1 MLFRS
6 LLLSLMLLFVAA
18 PCLAAPCGDTQNAVT
33 TAIKERN
40 ARVKETHNTTMPDPE
55 EDRGALSSCLD
66 SVASIGDAFSMGV
79 SLPSMDQI
87 ISGMCNRVNSEI
99 QSKMNEALSEARSS
113 IGGIGQNNPFQV
125 SGSSSGI
132 VSGIIGKIK

>member
-1 MLFRS
+1 MKTLC
-6 LLLSLMLLFVAA
+6 LTLALVLCAA
-18 PCLAAPCGDTQNAVT
+18 PALAGSCSDTQSAASN
-33 TAIKERN
+33 AIKERN
-40 ARVKETHNTTMPDPE
+40 AAVRESHNTTMPDPE

>member
-1 MLFRS
+1 MKV
-6 LLLSLMLLFVAA
+6 LLLAFMLMFVAA
-18 PCLAAPCGDTQNAVT
+18 PCFASPCDDTQGAASK
-33 TAIKERN
+33 AIKERN
-40 ARVKETHNTTMPDPE
+40 ARVKENHNTTMPDPE

>member
-1 MLFRS
+1 MRT
-6 LLLSLMLLFVAA
+6 LLLTLTLVFCAA
-18 PCLAAPCGDTQNAVT
+18 PSFAGSCGDTQSAASN
-33 TAIKERN
+33 AIKERN
-40 ARVKETHNTTMPDPE
+40 SAVRESHNTTMPDPE

-66 SVASIGDAFSMGV
+66 SVASLGDVFSLGV

>member
-1 MLFRS
+1 MRT
-6 LLLSLMLLFVAA
+6 LLLTLSLVLCAA
-18 PCLAAPCGDTQNAVT
+18 PSFAGSCSDTQSAASN
-33 TAIKERN
+33 AIKERN
-40 ARVKETHNTTMPDPE
+40 SAVRESHNTTMPDPE

-66 SVASIGDAFSMGV
+66 SVSSIGDAFSLGV

>member
-1 MLFRS
+1 MRT
-6 LLLSLMLLFVAA
+6 LLLTLSLVLCAA
-18 PCLAAPCGDTQNAVT
+18 PSFAGSCSDTQSAASN
-33 TAIKERN
+33 AIKERN
-40 ARVKETHNTTMPDPE
+40 SAVRESHNTTMPDPE

-66 SVASIGDAFSMGV
+66 SVSSIGDAFSLGV

-113 IGGIGQNNPFQV
+113 IGGIGENNPFQV

>member
-1 MLFRS
+1 MKTLC
-6 LLLSLMLLFVAA
+6 LTLALVLCAA
-18 PCLAAPCGDTQNAVT
+18 PALAGSCSDTQSAASN
-33 TAIKERN
+33 AIKERN
-40 ARVKETHNTTMPDPE
+40 SAVQESHNTTMPDPE

>member
-1 MLFRS
+1 MRT
-6 LLLSLMLLFVAA
+6 LLLTLSLALCAA
-18 PCLAAPCGDTQNAVT
+18 PSFAGSCSDTQSAASN
-33 TAIKERN
+33 AIKERN
-40 ARVKETHNTTMPDPE
+40 SAVRESHNTTMPDPE

-66 SVASIGDAFSMGV
+66 SVSSIGDAFSLGV

>member
-1 MLFRS
+1 MKTLC
-6 LLLSLMLLFVAA
+6 LTLALVLCAA
-18 PCLAAPCGDTQNAVT
+18 PSFAGSCSDTQSAASN
-33 TAIKERN
+33 AIKERN
-40 ARVKETHNTTMPDPE
+40 SAVRESHNTTMPDPE

-66 SVASIGDAFSMGV
+66 SVASIGDAFSLGV

-87 ISGMCNRVNSEI
+87 ISGMCNRVNSEL

>member
-1 MLFRS
+1 MRT
-6 LLLSLMLLFVAA
+6 LLLTLSLVLCAA
-18 PCLAAPCGDTQNAVT
+18 PSFAGSCSDTQSAASN
-33 TAIKERN
+33 AIKERN
-40 ARVKETHNTTMPDPE
+40 SAVRESHNTTMPAPE

-66 SVASIGDAFSMGV
+66 SVSSIGDAFSLGV

>member
-1 MLFRS
+1 MKTLC
-6 LLLSLMLLFVAA
+6 LTLALVLCAA
-18 PCLAAPCGDTQNAVT
+18 PALAGSCSDTQSAASN
-33 TAIKERN
+33 AIKERN
-40 ARVKETHNTTMPDPE
+40 SAVRESHNTTMPDPE

>member
-1 MLFRS
+1 MRT
-6 LLLSLMLLFVAA
+6 LLLTLSLVLCAA
-18 PCLAAPCGDTQNAVT
+18 PSFAGSCGDTQSAASN
-33 TAIKERN
+33 AIKERN
-40 ARVKETHNTTMPDPE
+40 SAVRETHNTTMPDPE

-66 SVASIGDAFSMGV
+66 SVSSIGDAFSLGV

>member
-1 MLFRS
+1 MRT
-6 LLLSLMLLFVAA
+6 LLLTLSLVLCAA
-18 PCLAAPCGDTQNAVT
+18 PSFAGSCSDTQSAASN
-33 TAIKERN
+33 AIKERN
-40 ARVKETHNTTMPDPE
+40 SAVRESHNTTMPDPE

-66 SVASIGDAFSMGV
+66 SVSSIGDAFSLGV

-132 VSGIIGKIK
+132 VIGIIGKIK

>member
-1 MLFRS
+1 MRIFFVMLF
-6 LLLSLMLLFVAA
+6 LVLSAVPVFAGS
-18 PCLAAPCGDTQNAVT
+18 CSDTQSAAS

-40 ARVKETHNTTMPDPE
+40 AAVKEIHNTAMPDPE
-55 EDRGALSSCLD
+55 EDRGALSSCLG
-66 SVASIGDAFSMGV
+66 SVASIGDAFSLGV
-79 SLPSMDQI
+79 SLPSMEQI
-87 ISGMCNRVNSEI
+87 ISGMCNRVDSEI
-99 QSKMNEALSEARSS
+99 QSKINEALSETRSS

>member
-1 MLFRS
+1 MKTLC
-6 LLLSLMLLFVAA
+6 LTLALVLCAA
-18 PCLAAPCGDTQNAVT
+18 PALAGSCSDTQSAASN
-33 TAIKERN
+33 AIKERN
-40 ARVKETHNTTMPDPE
+40 SAVRESHNTTMPDPE

-66 SVASIGDAFSMGV
+66 SVSSIGDAFSLGV
-79 SLPSMDQI
+79 SLSSMDQI

>member
-1 MLFRS
+1 MRT
-6 LLLSLMLLFVAA
+6 LLLTLSLVLCAA
-18 PCLAAPCGDTQNAVT
+18 PSFAGSCSDTQSAASN
-33 TAIKERN
+33 AIKERN
-40 ARVKETHNTTMPDPE
+40 SAVRESHNTTMPDPE

>member
-1 MLFRS
+1 MRT
-6 LLLSLMLLFVAA
+6 LLLTLSLVLCAA
-18 PCLAAPCGDTQNAVT
+18 PSFAGSCSDTQSAASN
-33 TAIKERN
+33 AIKERN
-40 ARVKETHNTTMPDPE
+40 SAVRESHNTTMPDPE

-66 SVASIGDAFSMGV
+66 SVSSIGDAFSLGV

-132 VSGIIGKIK
+132 VGGIIGKIK

>member
-1 MLFRS
+1 MKTLC
-6 LLLSLMLLFVAA
+6 LTLALVLCAA
-18 PCLAAPCGDTQNAVT
+18 PALAGSCSDTQSAASN
-33 TAIKERN
+33 AIKERN
-40 ARVKETHNTTMPDPE
+40 SAVRESHNTTMPDPE

-66 SVASIGDAFSMGV
+66 SVSSIGDAFSLGV

>member
-1 MLFRS
+1 MKTLC
-6 LLLSLMLLFVAA
+6 LTLALVLCAA
-18 PCLAAPCGDTQNAVT
+18 PALAGSCSDTQSAASN
-33 TAIKERN
+33 AIKERN
-40 ARVKETHNTTMPDPE
+40 SAVRESHNTTMPDPE

-66 SVASIGDAFSMGV
+66 SVASIGDSFSMGV

>member
-1 MLFRS
+1 MKTVLVM
-6 LLLSLMLLFVAA
+6 LMLVLVAV
-18 PCLAAPCGDTQNAVT
+18 PCLASPCDDTQSAAT
-33 TAIKERN
+33 GAIKERN

-66 SVASIGDAFSMGV
+66 SVSSIGDAFSLGV

>member
-1 MLFRS
+1 MKTLC
-6 LLLSLMLLFVAA
+6 LTLALVLCAA
-18 PCLAAPCGDTQNAVT
+18 PALAGSCSDTQSAAS

-40 ARVKETHNTTMPDPE
+40 SAVRESHNTTMPDPE

>member
-1 MLFRS
+1 MKT
-6 LLLSLMLLFVAA
+6 LLLTFLLVLYAVPSFAGS
-18 PCLAAPCGDTQNAVT
+18 CSDTQSAASN
-33 TAIKERN
+33 AIKERN
-40 ARVKETHNTTMPDPE
+40 ATVKENHNTTMPDPE

-66 SVASIGDAFSMGV
+66 SVASIGDAFSLGV

-87 ISGMCNRVNSEI
+87 ISGMCNKVNSEL

>member
-1 MLFRS
+1 MKT
-6 LLLSLMLLFVAA
+6 LLLTLTLVLCAA
-18 PCLAAPCGDTQNAVT
+18 PAFAGSCSDTQSAAS

-40 ARVKETHNTTMPDPE
+40 ATVKEIHNTTMPDPE

-66 SVASIGDAFSMGV
+66 SVASIGDVFSLGV

-99 QSKMNEALSEARSS
+99 QSKMNEALSEVRSS
-113 IGGIGQNNPFQV
+113 IGGIGQNNPCQV

-132 VSGIIGKIK
+132 VTGIIGKIK

>member
-1 MLFRS
+1 MKTLC
-6 LLLSLMLLFVAA
+6 LTLALVLCAA
-18 PCLAAPCGDTQNAVT
+18 PALAGSCSDTQSAASN
-33 TAIKERN
+33 AIKERN
-40 ARVKETHNTTMPDPE
+40 SAVRESHNTTMPDPE

-66 SVASIGDAFSMGV
+66 SVSSIGDAFSLGV

-132 VSGIIGKIK
+132 VSGVIGKIK

>member
-1 MLFRS
+1 MKTLC
-6 LLLSLMLLFVAA
+6 LTLALVLCAA
-18 PCLAAPCGDTQNAVT
+18 PALAGSCSDTQSAASN
-33 TAIKERN
+33 AIKERN
-40 ARVKETHNTTMPDPE
+40 SAVRESHNTTMPDPE

-99 QSKMNEALSEARSS
+99 QSKMNEALSEARSY

>member
-1 MLFRS
+1 MKTLC
-6 LLLSLMLLFVAA
+6 LTLALVLCAA
-18 PCLAAPCGDTQNAVT
+18 PALAGSCSDTQSAASN
-33 TAIKERN
+33 AIKERN
-40 ARVKETHNTTMPDPE
+40 SAVRESHNTTMPDPE

-79 SLPSMDQI
+79 SLPTMDQI

>member
-1 MLFRS
+1 MLC
-6 LLLSLMLLFVAA
+6 AA
-18 PCLAAPCGDTQNAVT
+18 PALAGSCSDTQSAASN
-33 TAIKERN
+33 AIKERN
-40 ARVKETHNTTMPDPE
+40 SAVRESHNTTMPDPE